1 MEFFN
6 HNLSLQ
12 SAQSLPVWLE
22 LAAMMITS
30 ILGAAVARSRNVPI
44 YGTLLCGLIV
54 GLGGGMT
61 RDMLLNLKPVAI
73 YTWYYIPAILFAAL
87 IGALFFSKVIKQLI
101 PNLLID
107 GIAMG
112 LLISI
117 GTQKALVHQTPILS
131 ALFCGVATASVG
143 GMIADVLTQNR
154 AAVVSQAHWLGVSLT
169 AGTIGYLI
177 GSIFFNFYVGVV
189 IAVIVTTTLRI
200 LSVTKNWPSPDW
212 SKQSATGK

>member
-1 MEFFN
+1 MDFLN
-6 HNLSLQ
+6 SNLSMQ

-22 LAAMMITS
+22 LAAMMITG
-30 ILGAAVARSRNVPI
+30 LFGAAVARGRNTPI
-44 YGTLLCGLIV
+44 YGTLLCGVIV

-61 RDMLLNLKPVAI
+61 RDMLLNVKPVAI

-87 IGALFFSKVIKQLI
+87 VGALFFSRIIKQQI

-107 GIAMG
+107 GVAMG

-117 GTQKALVHQTPILS
+117 GAQKALVHQTPIFA

-154 AAVVSQAHWLGVSLT
+154 AEVVSQAHWLGVSLT
-169 AGTIGYLI
+169 LGTVGYLA

-189 IAVIVTTTLRI
+189 VAVVVTTALRV
-200 LSVTKNWPSPDW
+200 LSVTKNWPSPNW
-212 SKQSATGK
+212 SKQGANS

>member
-1 MEFFN
+1 MDFLN
-6 HNLSLQ
+6 THLSLQ
-12 SAQSLPVWLE
+12 SAQSLPIWLE
-22 LAAMMITS
+22 LAAMMITA
-30 ILGAAVARSRNVPI
+30 LFGAAVARARKVPV
-44 YGTLLCGLIV
+44 YGTLLCGIIV

-87 IGALFFSKVIKQLI
+87 VGALFFSRIIKQQI

-107 GIAMG
+107 GVAMG

-117 GTQKALVHQTPILS
+117 GAQKALVHQVPILS

-154 AAVVSQAHWLGVSLT
+154 AAVVSQAHWLGASLT

-200 LSVTKNWPSPDW
+200 FSVTKNWPSPDW
-212 SKQSATGK
+212 STQQANS